1 MMTRHL
7 CLYTC
12 RIRNSGIAEEESG
25 RKGLTKRVDHTLLL
39 LSDTI
44 HATDPLAS
52 IPTHTDT
59 LDPMRA
65 LERGDKV
72 IPQGVELA
80 MRGESTTTRRYGSKV
95 SFKQDKAQGQ

>member
-7 CLYTC
+7 YLYTC
-12 RIRNSGIAEEESG
+12 QVRNIGIVEEKSG
-25 RKGLTKRVDHTLLL
+25 RKGLTKRVDHTFLL

-44 HATDPLAS
+44 HATDPLAT

-65 LERGDKV
+65 LE
-72 IPQGVELA
+72 
-80 MRGESTTTRRYGSKV
+80 
-95 SFKQDKAQGQ
+95 